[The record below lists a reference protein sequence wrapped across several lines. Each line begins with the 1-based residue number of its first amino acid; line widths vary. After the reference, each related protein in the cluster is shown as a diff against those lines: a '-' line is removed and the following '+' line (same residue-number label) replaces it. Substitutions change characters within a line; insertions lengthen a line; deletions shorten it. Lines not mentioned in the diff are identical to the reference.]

1 MTQTWKIPALGDGVS
16 EGVVAQ
22 LLAEV
27 GQSVAAGDT
36 LLEIETD
43 KVVMEV
49 PAPADGVIE
58 AWLVA
63 VGDTLMESTA
73 FVRVT
78 DSAASGSADE
88 PAAAQAGEAS
98 ADALVRD
105 DSTAASGAVDADAA
119 EDLQA
124 EPAAS
129 AAPAEASVPTAAP
142 PANGFG
148 AADECSVAPAGPA
161 ARRLARELGVVLANV
176 EGSGSRGRIS
186 KDDIKRHVRERRG
199 TGQALEAMP
208 VSSELPDL
216 TQWGEVTRQPLD
228 GIGRA
233 VAVNMQRAW
242 REVPH
247 AWVSRDVPIDA
258 LEAARRRLRARDPDL
273 PLTLTALLTRALAQ
287 ALREFPRF
295 NSAFDAQAQTL
306 VLREEVHVGVAVD
319 TPRGLMVPVLRN
331 ADRLSL
337 RETAT
342 QLARLAEQAR
352 AGRLDP
358 ALLRG
363 GCITISNLGGLGAD
377 ALLPMVNWPEVAIL
391 GVGAARR
398 QPQLS
403 DGQLV
408 DASLLP
414 LTLGFDHRVIN
425 GADAARL
432 LGWLHDHLLEPLAL
446 AL

>member
-176 EGSGSRGRIS
+176 EGSGSRGHNYFEYYFLRFKYKSIS
-186 KDDIKRHVRERRG
+186 LSFMSLEKKIEKGYFTFAMMKPDGMANGKAYYDFIGEIENQGLKIIYEEDILLNDDLLSKQYSHYADKPYYQVIIDYIKGVGDVITHIQEKEPKYKHEG
-199 TGQALEAMP
+199 NTAFIIY
-208 VSSELPDL
+208 
-216 TQWGEVTRQPLD
+216 GE
-228 GIGRA
+228 
-233 VAVNMQRAW
+233 
-242 REVPH
+242 
-247 AWVSRDVPIDA
+247 
-258 LEAARRRLRARDPDL
+258 
-273 PLTLTALLTRALAQ
+273 
-287 ALREFPRF
+287 
-295 NSAFDAQAQTL
+295 
-306 VLREEVHVGVAVD
+306 
-319 TPRGLMVPVLRN
+319 N
-331 ADRLSL
+331 AIEKIRK
-337 RETAT
+337 
-342 QLARLAEQAR
+342 
-352 AGRLDP
+352 
-358 ALLRG
+358 
-363 GCITISNLGGLGAD
+363 
-377 ALLPMVNWPEVAIL
+377 IL
-391 GVGAARR
+391 GEKDPEKADIQTIREKYGYSDFAVLDVDDYRHIHSKECVGK
-398 QPQLS
+398 
-403 DGQLV
+403 
-408 DASLLP
+408 
-414 LTLGFDHRVIN
+414 
-425 GADAARL
+425 
-432 LGWLHDHLLEPLAL
+432 
-446 AL
+446 